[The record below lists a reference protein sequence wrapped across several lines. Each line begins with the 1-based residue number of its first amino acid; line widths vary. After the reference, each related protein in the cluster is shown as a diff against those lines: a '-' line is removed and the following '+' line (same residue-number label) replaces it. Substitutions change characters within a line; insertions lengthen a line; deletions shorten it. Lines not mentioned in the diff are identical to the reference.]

1 MHSKKHGSGSPFIV
15 ELKPSIKLQRLLIV
29 MHILA
34 LGASIANALPFVL
47 KLGLASLIGLNFKMN
62 FHRLKIERRKIRYT
76 EKLAWEIS
84 YGGDFETV
92 DILKSTVITTTFIFL
107 QMQDKPTILI
117 ANDALG
123 EDDYRQLVVRL
134 KITVQ

>member
-1 MHSKKHGSGSPFIV
+1 
-15 ELKPSIKLQRLLIV
+15 

-62 FHRLKIERRKIRYT
+62 FHRLKIERRKIRYA